1 MPLPFT
7 TPPIPRIHTISQET
21 ARDRVRGDQKALA
34 DTIKDFTWEGPPDF
48 YAGKSWFSA
57 EEAARDLAIDESTV
71 KAAADGIRAIVRGAS
86 MFTVAKNASGAGLPE
101 PLIREMLRRGKIMVN
116 DARLRRGVGVQ
127 KSSPP
132 PGQGWE
138 PIPHPDENPGGFRRK
153 RHNGGYEY
161 AYPNPA
167 QADDWTIRSTPADDE
182 HLMAHADHAAAE
194 PHPGVAEH
202 FGRVRQKASQHGLT
216 LTSVPHNGTT
226 RQHIRNLEGHVDS
239 TIAARTAAK
248 AAAKEAPVDEGDNAA
263 DDGLSP
269 EGEEAPVD
277 YNDPGSAFETLV
289 RRLSAELGVPDA
301 DVEAALKDVGDDP
314 EGQAALIDYL
324 KENRPMPVAKALA
337 RAETEG
343 RVLLIGD
350 RLCLAARGATIRD
363 LLVKART
370 GLVLLPSKADPSVNR
385 WQKPEQTA
393 AAKPLTL
400 LPEGQTYHDAED
412 KQNIETLPARIAAF
426 EDKHRLSSREYAQGY
441 SRDGRLVGASDPEHT
456 ARILRENPD
465 MARQAGVHPGR
476 EFEATRGMCILP
488 ESVTMGHDLRG
499 GTFTHNHPSGSPL
512 SLQDI
517 IAADG
522 MELQT
527 IRATAPTGAWV
538 ATVKDPSVDWYRF
551 GRIYGQFFQFV
562 QQEASMRY
570 IGLHLTDPGRY
581 PMPPDGVEIPDDHP
595 YVEVANDTFRTTL
608 EANLVQN
615 ARVFPP
621 GFSYR
626 FVPRGG
632 S

>member
-385 WQKPEQTA
+385 WQKPEA
-393 AAKPLTL
+393 VAKPAARVGSADEDG
-400 LPEGQTYHDAED
+400 PVAMHDWEYAHAGQTEEYSASYANDGTLIGYVRPED
-412 KQNIETLPARIAAF
+412 TVRYLRDNPEVAF
-426 EDKHRLSSREYAQGY
+426 K
-441 SRDGRLVGASDPEHT
+441 VGV
-456 ARILRENPD
+456 R
-465 MARQAGVHPGR
+465 PGR
-476 EFEATRGMCILP
+476 EREATRSLCALPDGILSDP
-488 ESVTMGHDLRG
+488 RIRG
-499 GTFTHNHPSGSPL
+499 GTYTHNHPSGGPL
-512 SLQDI
+512 SAQDI
-517 IAADG
+517 GVAHTLKLRS
-522 MELQT
+522 M
-527 IRATAPTGAWV
+527 RATTKAGTWV
-538 ATVKDPSVDWYRF
+538 ASVVDPSRDWSNFF
-551 GRIYGQFFQFV
+551 GVCQAMLNAAGW
-562 QQEASMRY
+562 EASRQYENLMDGDREAYPDPVTAEGSARY
-570 IGLHLTDPGRY
+570 GALFN
-581 PMPPDGVEIPDDHP
+581 GVFKERMAKAIATRH
-595 YVEVANDTFRTTL
+595 YGI
-608 EANLVQN
+608 
-615 ARVFPP
+615 PP
-621 GFSYR
+621 GFRYD
-626 FVPRGG
+626 FEPHGG
-632 S
+632 DNE